1 MDWEMVLRR
10 LPALALVLLLALAG
24 LAAGAAA
31 GAPAARAQAP
41 AYDDNGAYGDDGSY
55 VDPGDDTSGYGGYG
69 DDGAYDDPTGAL
81 PGDMPATV
89 PVPTTTT
96 PSTPPPPPI
105 GTLPTVAITHTI
117 AGRAARLR
125 TDGKAAIPR
134 GAPKTV
140 QRIIAAANRIIGKPY
155 KWGGG
160 HGRLVD
166 SGYDCSGAVSYAL
179 IRAGLLGSP
188 LVSGS
193 LARWSSGGAGR
204 WVSVYANKG
213 HVYMEVAGLRFDTS
227 PVGDATR
234 RMGVRWRP
242 VIGRRAGFASRHPA
256 GL

>member
-10 LPALALVLLLALAG
+10 LPILPFVVLLALAG
-24 LAAGAAA
+24 LVAGASV
-31 GAPAARAQAP
+31 GAPTARAQQTA
-41 AYDDNGAYGDDGSY
+41 DDPNGAYGDDGSY
-55 VDPGDDTSGYGGYG
+55 VDPAEGTSGYGGGYG
-69 DDGAYDDPTGAL
+69 DDSAYDDPNATL
-81 PGDMPATV
+81 PGDMPATI
-89 PVPTTTT
+89 PVPTTVPPA
-96 PSTPPPPPI
+96 PSAPSI
-105 GTLPTVAITHTI
+105 GALPTVAITHTI
-117 AGRAARLR
+117 AGRVARLR

-134 GAPKTV
+134 GAPKSV

-193 LARWSSGGAGR
+193 LAHWSAGGAGN

-227 PVGDATR
+227 PYGDVTR

-242 VIGRRAGFASRHPA
+242 VIGRRAGFASRHPV

>member
-1 MDWEMVLRR
+1 M
-10 LPALALVLLLALAG
+10 
-24 LAAGAAA
+24 
-31 GAPAARAQAP
+31 
-41 AYDDNGAYGDDGSY
+41 
-55 VDPGDDTSGYGGYG
+55 
-69 DDGAYDDPTGAL
+69 
-81 PGDMPATV
+81 
-89 PVPTTTT
+89 
-96 PSTPPPPPI
+96 
-105 GTLPTVAITHTI
+105 LPTIAVTHTI
-117 AGRAARLR
+117 AGRVARLR

-134 GAPKTV
+134 GAPKRV
-140 QRIIAAANRIIGKPY
+140 QQVIAAANRIIGKPY

-160 HGRLVD
+160 HARLVD

-193 LARWSSGGAGR
+193 LAHWSAGGAGR

-213 HVYMEVAGLRFDTS
+213 HVYMEVAGLRLDTS

-242 VIGRRAGFASRHPA
+242 LIGRRAGFAGRHPL